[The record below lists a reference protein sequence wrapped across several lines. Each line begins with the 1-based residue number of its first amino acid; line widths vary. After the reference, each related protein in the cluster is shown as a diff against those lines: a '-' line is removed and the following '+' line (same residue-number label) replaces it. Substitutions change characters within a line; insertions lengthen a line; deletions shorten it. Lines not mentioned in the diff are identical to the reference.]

1 MKAEIVSVTPQ
12 MASDWLKLNTDNRPL
27 RRSVVEG
34 FKNTLLRG
42 EYVSTHQGI
51 AFSTTGVLL
60 DGQHRLTA
68 IAELRDGAFEML
80 VVRGVSPAGFKVM
93 DIGVRRTAADALKE
107 SPRLVEVAR
116 LAAVLSSSTRST
128 PSPTMLLPYID
139 MIDPF
144 HTELIEFCPTVS
156 KTWTAAPIR
165 LAAVVAM
172 LRGADSDYVKAIY
185 RAMVRAEF
193 SAMPPI
199 AQSLYRAHINGT
211 FQLSDRVDVIAR
223 FLAVFDKKRAASSK
237 LLIRDKTVATA
248 ILRETFSSIVAA
260 HTIAEGRTT
269 AKSRSQPRAIE
280 RVAPRGVAK

>member
-27 RRSVVEG
+27 RRSVVDG

-42 EYVSTHQGI
+42 EYVSTHQGV
-51 AFSTTGVLL
+51 AFSSAGVLL

-68 IAELRDGAFEML
+68 ISELRDGAFEML
-80 VVRGVSPAGFKVM
+80 VVRGLSPAGFKVM

-107 SPRLVEVAR
+107 NPRLVEVAR
-116 LAAVLSSSTRST
+116 LAAVLSSTSKST
-128 PSPTMLLPYID
+128 PSPTMLLPYIE
-139 MIDPF
+139 MIEPF

-172 LRGADSDYVKAIY
+172 LRGVDSDYVKTIY
-185 RAMVRAEF
+185 RAMVRADF
-193 SAMPPI
+193 SAMPPV

-211 FQLSDRVDVIAR
+211 FQLADRVDVIAR
-223 FLAVFDKKRAASSK
+223 FLTVFDKKRASISK
-237 LLIRDKTVATA
+237 LYIRDKTVATA
-248 ILRETFSSIVAA
+248 ILRETFFTIAVA
-260 HTIAEGRTT
+260 HTIADARTAT
-269 AKSRSQPRAIE
+269 KGKPQPKGAE
-280 RVAPRGVAK
+280 RVPTWPAAK